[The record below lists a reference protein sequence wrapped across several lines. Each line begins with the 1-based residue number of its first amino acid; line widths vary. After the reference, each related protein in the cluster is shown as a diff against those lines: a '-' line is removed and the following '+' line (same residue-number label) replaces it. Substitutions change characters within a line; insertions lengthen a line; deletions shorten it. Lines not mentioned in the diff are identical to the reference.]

1 MSEKNPLGVLP
12 AVGTCSVFDDCGIS
26 SVSMNF
32 ALSQRAIT
40 NFIILYP
47 KWSAGGVHATG

>member
-1 MSEKNPLGVLP
+1 MSEKNLLGVLP

-40 NFIILYP
+40 NFIVLYP